1 MGKMEEK
8 PNGKG
13 GAEENPPPTST
24 FDDSEFFTSEGVTDD
39 DEKDAIRN
47 RARVN
52 RYVNWRAA
60 KEAEAADP
68 KKKKKSGKPWY
79 KED

>member
-1 MGKMEEK
+1 MAEK
-8 PNGKG
+8 ETKSNGKDDK
-13 GAEENPPPTST
+13 PPETSA

-39 DEKDAIRN
+39 DEKEAIRA
-47 RARVN
+47 RARVT
-52 RYVNWRAA
+52 RYATWRAT